1 MPKVILNGS
10 RIVAI
15 ARELVSRTMSQHVR
29 MNLEGQSRLLTRALH
44 QPIEP
49 IG

>member
-1 MPKVILNGS
+1 MPKVILNRS

-15 ARELVSRTMSQHVR
+15 AGELVSGTMPQHVR
-29 MNLEGQSRLLTRALH
+29 MNLKRQSSRFTRALH

-49 IG
+49 IR